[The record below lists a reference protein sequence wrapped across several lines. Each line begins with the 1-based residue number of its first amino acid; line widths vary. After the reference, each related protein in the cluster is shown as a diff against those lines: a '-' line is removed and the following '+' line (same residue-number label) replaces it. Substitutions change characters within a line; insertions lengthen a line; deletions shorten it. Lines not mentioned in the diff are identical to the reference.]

1 MKKHYFTAC
10 ALGALTFAACSDDDN
25 RQPVMT
31 EPTVISFEEGE
42 AMIDRLG
49 DPVVLG
55 RVQVEGWTPFACE
68 QVYWPK
74 ELANRIGET
83 DDKGQICLVG
93 PYFYTADSG
102 VGFGVNYNDGTSW
115 DEAGEKVTDTWG
127 GIVLSRNCSRRRET
141 DAVTQQF
148 TAWAEG
154 GANGTRTFAVAFDS
168 NRAGEGFTPREAYNT
183 PQIDFAAPCVP
194 VRICLANSA
203 YTFNYFTDDY
213 FTGER
218 EATTY
223 AVKITGSLG
232 GKTTGEVVCTL
243 LSSRERVT
251 DWREVDLSALG
262 AVDRLLLEVVT
273 EDSRAP
279 MFFCMDELAVIPA
292 ATE

>member
-1 MKKHYFTAC
+1 MKKLYFTAC
-10 ALGALTFAACSDDDN
+10 ALGALAFAACSDDDN
-25 RQPVMT
+25 RPPVMT

-148 TAWAEG
+148 TAWAEEIG
-154 GANGTRTFAVAFDS
+154 
-168 NRAGEGFTPREAYNT
+168 RAS
-183 PQIDFAAPCVP
+183 C
-194 VRICLANSA
+194 
-203 YTFNYFTDDY
+203 
-213 FTGER
+213 
-218 EATTY
+218 
-223 AVKITGSLG
+223 
-232 GKTTGEVVCTL
+232 
-243 LSSRERVT
+243 RERV
-251 DWREVDLSALG
+251 
-262 AVDRLLLEVVT
+262 
-273 EDSRAP
+273 
-279 MFFCMDELAVIPA
+279 
-292 ATE
+292 